1 MEARDR
7 MIVALDVPTAAA
19 ALALADRLGDAVLW
33 YKVGLELFTAEGPD
47 VVRALT
53 GRGNRVFLDLKL
65 HDIPNTVA
73 GAVRS
78 VSGLGADF
86 LTVHAEGGPAMLRAA
101 VSARNEAPNSALKL
115 LGVTVL
121 TSLDGTEYPEVY
133 RSADA
138 RSRVEVFARAA
149 REAGMDGVVASALE
163 LEALA
168 AALPGEFLKVIPGIR
183 PAGTGA
189 GDQARTATPAA
200 ALRAGASHL
209 VVGRAITAAP
219 DPPAAAR
226 EVLREME
233 AAG

>member
-1 MEARDR
+1 

-19 ALALADRLGDAVLW
+19 AMALVDRLGDSVLW
-33 YKVGLELFTAEGPD
+33 FKVGLELFTAEGPD

-53 GRGNRVFLDLKL
+53 GRGKRVFLDLKL

-78 VSGLGADF
+78 VSRLGVDL

-101 VSARNEAPNSALKL
+101 VSARNEVPDSALKL

-133 RSADA
+133 RSVDA

-163 LEALA
+163 LDALV

-219 DPPAAAR
+219 DPPAAAL

-233 AAG
+233 GAG

>member
-1 MEARDR
+1 MHARDR

-19 ALALADRLGDAVLW
+19 AMALVDRLGDSVLW
-33 YKVGLELFTAEGPD
+33 FKVGLELFTAEGPG

-53 GRGNRVFLDLKL
+53 GRGKRVFLDLKL

-78 VSGLGADF
+78 VSRLGVDL

-101 VSARNEAPNSALKL
+101 VSARNEAPDSALKL

-133 RSADA
+133 RSVDA

-163 LEALA
+163 LDALV

-219 DPPAAAR
+219 DPPAAAL

-233 AAG
+233 GAG